1 MYNTF
6 LATSNTFLTCF
17 LLLFYGRYISD
28 SWIFSLLSNVQTQ
41 AGMIIAIVS
50 LFFLCI
56 FRNLISIGILFA
68 SISLTVLGN
77 ISDARLTT
85 LPGESIDHIRVLYAE
100 TVYAANLKN
109 RGGIQNV
116 VSDLNPDVAIFRIG
130 REEQACTDQQ
140 DTIIGYNSTCRE
152 GYLVLSKLAMVIKS
166 EEPLSPIQSFRAIR
180 LEFGLAA
187 SVADLYLVDLSKPWF
202 DDFQMFELY
211 NLSKLVRKRS
221 KNALIIGNFNAN
233 LTSANIHR
241 FVIGNNLDVP
251 ITAPD
256 LYDRIVNSIVGTTRF
271 ALTRGDVIWQPLHV
285 SNIHGIRAL
294 AGELVFAKRPIAP
307 LSP

>member
-1 MYNTF
+1 MYKTF
-6 LATSNTFLTCF
+6 LAISNTFLTCF
-17 LLLFYGRYISD
+17 LLMFYGRYISD

-41 AGMIIAIVS
+41 AGMIIATLS

-56 FRNLISIGILFA
+56 FRDIISIGILFA
-68 SISLTVLGN
+68 SVLLAVLGN
-77 ISDARLTT
+77 INDTRLT
-85 LPGESIDHIRVLYAE
+85 LFPGENTGHARILYAE
-100 TVYAANLKN
+100 TAHAINLKN
-109 RGGIQNV
+109 HEGIQSV
-116 VSDLNPDVAIFRIG
+116 ISDLHPDIAIFRIG
-130 REEQACTDQQ
+130 RKEQACTDQQ
-140 DTIIGYNSTCRE
+140 DRIIGYNYTCGE
-152 GYLVLSKLAMVIKS
+152 GYLVLSKLAMIVKS

-221 KNALIIGNFNAN
+221 KNALIIGNFNAS
-233 LTSANIHR
+233 LTSANIQR

-256 LYDRIVNSIVGTTRF
+256 LYDRIVNSIVGNTRF
-271 ALTRGDVIWQPLHV
+271 ALTRGDVIWQPLGV
-285 SNIHGIRAL
+285 STIHGIRAL
-294 AGELVFAKRPIAP
+294 AGELVFAKRAVAP